1 MNFLNYLKGLFLSD
15 KQKAD
20 NIKAE
25 QHLIRPRLCIDLY
38 SGVNYGFVHKTKMY
52 LYDENK
58 NPYAINFLAALLYLA
73 HLKINNYLLY
83 SHLLEL
89 ISTDPVLYKFLN
101 NKFYKEGV
109 EKIGIEINSVE
120 YLNYFREA
128 AISDKVGNRAGRFV
142 LESKSNDNK
151 EWLKNIDI
159 NIKRGKSIKEFSNS
173 DLENS
178 DLDKLI
184 EGITIEI
191 LRNK

>member
-1 MNFLNYLKGLFLSD
+1 MEQ

-25 QHLIRPRLCIDLY
+25 QHLIRLRPCIDLY
-38 SGVNYGFVHKTKMY
+38 SGVKYGFVHKTQMY
-52 LYDENK
+52 FNNENLK
-58 NPYAINFLAALLYLA
+58 PYAINFLAALLYLA
-73 HLKINNYLLY
+73 YLKINNYLLHN
-83 SHLLEL
+83 HLLEL
-89 ISTDPVLYKFLN
+89 ISTDCVLYKFLN
-101 NKFYKEGV
+101 NKFYKEEV

-159 NIKRGKSIKEFSNS
+159 NIKKGKSIKDFSNF
-173 DLENS
+173 DLEKS